1 MPYDIS
7 ENKRDWYRSVA
18 ARSRRRKKAACNG
31 ELKSGPKKVNIPT
44 LRPED
49 LMPQQE
55 GHGLTALSLFSG
67 GGGLDL
73 AFDRAGFEH
82 VASFDI
88 LEICGATLRRSR
100 PNWQVF
106 SGPGGDV
113 GRVNFSRFAGGIDV
127 IHGGPPCQPFSVAG
141 KCNGGRDKR
150 DMWPAFVSAILK
162 VRPAVFIAE
171 NVPGL
176 LAPKFSQYIDEVIL
190 KPLEAEYHIMKF
202 SLLASDFGVPQVRK
216 RVIFVGFASRKAVQ
230 HFRVPEP
237 THRIQNDLFSL
248 PNRTMGARAALGLPD
263 IGFDCF
269 APTLRS
275 GFTGP
280 RKSTSVLNS
289 KASQLIWEKL
299 KIWPNGVQKT
309 RAMAATYPPEN
320 GHFRLSIRDCAVLQ
334 GFPEDWH
341 FEGAAYQILGQIG
354 NSVCPPVGYEI
365 AKSISRAL
373 GV

>member
-31 ELKSGPKKVNIPT
+31 ELKSGPKKVNIPA

-216 RVIFVGFASRKAVQ
+216 GSYSSVSHQGKLSNTSGSQSQRIVSKTTCFLSQTAPWGLERRWGFRISASTALLLP
-230 HFRVPEP
+230 FGPASL
-237 THRIQNDLFSL
+237 DL
-248 PNRTMGARAALGLPD
+248 
-263 IGFDCF
+263 
-269 APTLRS
+269 
-275 GFTGP
+275 
-280 RKSTSVLNS
+280 
-289 KASQLIWEKL
+289 
-299 KIWPNGVQKT
+299 
-309 RAMAATYPPEN
+309 EN
-320 GHFRLSIRDCAVLQ
+320 PQVF
-334 GFPEDWH
+334 
-341 FEGAAYQILGQIG
+341 
-354 NSVCPPVGYEI
+354 
-365 AKSISRAL
+365 
-373 GV
+373 